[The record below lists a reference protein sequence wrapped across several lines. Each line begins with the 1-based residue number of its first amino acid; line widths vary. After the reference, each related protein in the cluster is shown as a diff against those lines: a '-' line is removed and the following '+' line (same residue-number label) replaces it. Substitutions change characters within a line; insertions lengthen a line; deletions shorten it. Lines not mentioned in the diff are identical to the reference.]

1 MSAIQNTSSTTVSE
15 SFNAHRPLTL
25 ADVENPSTKHVIVG
39 MSGGV
44 DSSVSAVLLQQ
55 AGFKVEGLFMKN
67 WEEDDGTE
75 YCTAMDDLAD
85 AQAVC
90 DKIGMKLHTA
100 NFAMEYWDRVFEHF
114 LAEYKA
120 GRTPNPD
127 ILCNKEIKFKAFLDY
142 ALTLGADYI
151 ATGHYTRRSVNYTND
166 DGDEVAQ
173 LLRGLDNNKDQ
184 SYFLH
189 AVGGDKIAKTLFP
202 VGELEKPV
210 VRQIAEEHDLATA
223 KKKDSTGICF
233 IGERR
238 FKDFLQ
244 QYLPAQK
251 GEILTDD
258 NKVIGTHDGLMYY
271 TLGQR
276 GGIGIGGVKDR
287 PEEPWFV
294 LAKDLDKNRLIVG
307 QGHEH
312 PMLMSNE
319 LKAYKLDW
327 IDGLPPTDVFSDEGL
342 ACMEKSRYRQPDQAC
357 RVFAT
362 NADGSE
368 VRVVFDE
375 PQRAV
380 TPGQSAVFYIDE
392 VCLGGG
398 VIESIDA
405 PCGF

>member
-1 MSAIQNTSSTTVSE
+1 MALLKIMTYSTAVNLS
-15 SFNAHRPLTL
+15 
-25 ADVENPSTKHVIVG
+25 DITKPAQTRVIVG

-44 DSSVSAVLLQQ
+44 DSSVTAVLLKQ
-55 AGFKVEGLFMKN
+55 AGFDVEGLFMKN

-75 YCTAMDDLAD
+75 YCTAMTDLAD
-85 AQAVC
+85 AQAVA
-90 DKIGMKLHTA
+90 DKIGIKLHTA

-114 LAEYKA
+114 LAEYSA

-127 ILCNKEIKFKAFLDY
+127 ILCNKEVKFKAFLDY

-151 ATGHYTRRSVNYTND
+151 ATGHYARR
-166 DGDEVAQ
+166 GFIDENGKAP

-189 AVGGDKIAKTLFP
+189 AVAGDKIAKTLFP
-202 VGELEKPV
+202 VGELEKPE
-210 VRQIAEEHDLATA
+210 VRRIAEQYDLATA

-251 GEILTDD
+251 GDIYTDD
-258 NKVIGTHDGLMYY
+258 GKKIGTHDGLMYY

-287 PEEPWFV
+287 DEAPWFV
-294 LAKDLDKNRLIVG
+294 LHKDLDNNRLIVG
-307 QGHEH
+307 QGHDH
-312 PMLMSNE
+312 PMLQSTE
-319 LKAYKLDW
+319 LTAYKLDW
-327 IDGLPPTDVFSDEGL
+327 VVDAPAQLFTAQGYRCT
-342 ACMEKSRYRQPDQAC
+342 AKTRYRQPDQAC
-357 RVFAT
+357 TVFALDET
-362 NADGSE
+362 GDTIK
-368 VRVVFDE
+368 VVFDE

-380 TPGQSAVFYIDE
+380 TPGQSCVFYQDDI
-392 VCLGGG
+392 CLGGG
-398 VIESIDA
+398 VIRTIDA
-405 PCGF
+405 PTSLAEV

>member
-1 MSAIQNTSSTTVSE
+1 MTTSA
-15 SFNAHRPLTL
+15 SFNNNPYDLPALRLS
-25 ADVENPSTKHVIVG
+25 DVPNPSQTRVIVG

-44 DSSVSAVLLQQ
+44 DSSVSAVLLQK
-55 AGFKVEGLFMKN
+55 AGFQVEGLFMKN

-75 YCTAMDDLAD
+75 YCTAMEDLAD

-90 DKIGMKLHTA
+90 DKLGITLHAA

-114 LAEYKA
+114 LAEYQA

-151 ATGHYTRRSVNYTND
+151 ATGHYTRRSINYTREN
-166 DGDEVAQ
+166 GTEVAR

-202 VGELEKPV
+202 VGELEKPE
-210 VRQIAEEHDLATA
+210 VRKIAEAHDLATA

-244 QYLPAQK
+244 QYLPAK
-251 GEILTDD
+251 PGNIVTDD
-258 NKVIGTHDGLMYY
+258 GITIGKHDGLMYY

-276 GGIGIGGVKDR
+276 GGIGIGGIKDR

-294 LAKDLDKNRLIVG
+294 LQKDLGNNELIVG
-307 QGHEH
+307 QGHDH
-312 PMLMSNE
+312 PLLLSQS
-319 LKAYKLDW
+319 LVAYKLDW
-327 IDGLPPTDVFSDEGL
+327 VERVAPKAIFSEQGLKCVAKT
-342 ACMEKSRYRQPDQAC
+342 RYRQPDQSC
-357 RVFAT
+357 TVFA
-362 NADGSE
+362 DSEEGSR
-368 VRVVFDE
+368 VKVVFDE

-380 TPGQSAVFYIDE
+380 TPGQSAVFYVGE

-398 VIESIDA
+398 VIES
-405 PCGF
+405 FE